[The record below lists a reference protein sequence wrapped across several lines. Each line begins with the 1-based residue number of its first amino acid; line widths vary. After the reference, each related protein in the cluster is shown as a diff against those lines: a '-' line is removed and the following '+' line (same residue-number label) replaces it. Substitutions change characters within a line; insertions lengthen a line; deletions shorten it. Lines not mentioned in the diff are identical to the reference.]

1 MHVLLIH
8 KFQIYGQTFKLNHQ
22 NWKNVKPIY
31 CRSRKW
37 TGCYNEKN
45 PIVHSGS
52 TVLKTWYEIP
62 VPAFLCKPC
71 NCIFAGSKILLRL
84 PQFITFCGIPFSA
97 FHAPDQYMLLHL
109 GLGLH
114 LADIIGVKKYP
125 AHRKYLYGQMT
136 LTQHLLFHFGNQNQ
150 QHLHFYFGYQNHFLG
165 LPFVLSIQYL
175 VSVFQDDDDDDD
187 HNSND

>member
-1 MHVLLIH
+1 MGTGEYSHGVEAALSLSLSLSVSLSLWIKNSSWLTRICLNSSVKEKSLLKVLWMLGHLCDYTRKDDDMHVLLIH

-31 CRSRKW
+31 WRSRKW

-71 NCIFAGSKILLRL
+71 NCIFAGSKILPRL

-97 FHAPDQYMLLHL
+97 FHAPD
-109 GLGLH
+109 
-114 LADIIGVKKYP
+114 
-125 AHRKYLYGQMT
+125 
-136 LTQHLLFHFGNQNQ
+136 
-150 QHLHFYFGYQNHFLG
+150 
-165 LPFVLSIQYL
+165 
-175 VSVFQDDDDDDD
+175 
-187 HNSND
+187 